1 MLRPTA
7 LPQHSFVSLQQSP
20 FTFAPHGAFSPPFG
34 GRSDATMDSSDSFR
48 SIALPFVFSLIAAAS
63 HDFNSDLRVIF
74 PHHGLRKVSR
84 GHTSNFPFMP
94 TLITTRILSA
104 PLARLRAE
112 TALWRAGTLPL
123 RRAEPNVS

>member
-1 MLRPTA
+1 ML
-7 LPQHSFVSLQQSP
+7 
-20 FTFAPHGAFSPPFG
+20 PFG
-34 GRSDATMDSSDSFR
+34 NHSDATMNSSDSFR

-123 RRAEPNVS
+123 RRAEPNVP